1 MGMIRRARQVKRT
14 VKIVLVGGSVMAA
27 GAAALATVGAGV
39 AGAMLLKKLRP
50 RVEVRGKVVLI
61 TGGSRGLGLAIARE
75 FAAAG
80 AKVAICARDLRELDA
95 AREQLR
101 GSGPE
106 ALAIQCDVSNNEDVL
121 QMVRQVTSLRGEV
134 DFLVNNAGVISVGP
148 MESQNFS
155 DYQEAM
161 DVMFWGMLYPTL
173 AVLPQMIARGSGHIA
188 NVTSIGGKVAVPHLL
203 PYTAAK
209 FAAVGFSEGL
219 HAEVAQYGVRVTTVV
234 PGLMRTGSFLNAYFK
249 GQNEAEFAWFSLASS
264 APLLAMNGRRAA
276 RKIVAATRRG
286 QAEIILTP
294 QAKLLAW
301 MNGLFPGATSEIMG
315 LTARLMPRTGQDDAN
330 RALGS
335 DSETP
340 LSRSVLT
347 HFGRRAAREF
357 NESPV
362 DGVNGKATALP
373 SATPEPA

>member
-27 GAAALATVGAGV
+27 GAAAVAAVGAGV
-39 AGAMLLKKLRP
+39 AGAMLLRKLRP
-50 RVEVRGKVVLI
+50 SAEVRGKVVLI
-61 TGGSRGLGLAIARE
+61 TGGSRGLGLAIAQE

-80 AKVAICARDLRELDA
+80 AKVAICARDQGELDA
-95 AREQLR
+95 AREQMR

-106 ALAIQCDVSNNEDVL
+106 VLALQCDVSNNEDVL

-134 DFLVNNAGVISVGP
+134 DFLVNNAGVMSVGP
-148 MESQNFS
+148 LESQSFS

-188 NVTSIGGKVAVPHLL
+188 NVTSIAGKVAVPHLL

-249 GQNEAEFAWFSLASS
+249 GQNEAEFGWFSLASS

-276 RKIVAATRRG
+276 RKIVAAARRG
-286 QAEIILTP
+286 QAEIVLTP

-301 MNGLFPGATSEIMG
+301 MNGLFPGVTSEMIS
-315 LTARLMPRTGQDDAN
+315 LAARLMPRAAN
-330 RALGS
+330 NDGRRFRGTE
-335 DSETP
+335 SESA

-347 HFGRRAAREF
+347 HFGREAAREL
-357 NESPV
+357 NESPE
-362 DGVNGKATALP
+362 NGAYGRGTALP
-373 SATPEPA
+373 SEAPEPA